1 MISMYNMIL
10 QITIFGALS
19 GGILYVKKRR
29 IYPHGYLTL
38 AAVSLNAVS
47 IVLVMMPSALRILS
61 GGILNAFT
69 VSVAVHSVLG
79 LAVEALG
86 IYVVYNWRFRK
97 PGVSCTRRR
106 GLMRPLA
113 LFWTVS
119 LALGAVLYLML
130 T

>member
-1 MISMYNMIL
+1 M
-10 QITIFGALS
+10 
-19 GGILYVKKRR
+19 KKRR

-86 IYVVYNWRFRK
+86 FYVVCNWRVRK

-106 GLMRPLA
+106 DLMRPLA

>member
-1 MISMYNMIL
+1 MISTYNMIL
-10 QITIFGALS
+10 QIVIFGALA
-19 GGILYVKKRR
+19 GAILYVKKRR
-29 IYPHGYLTL
+29 VYPHGYLTL
-38 AAVSLNAVS
+38 TAVSLNAIS
-47 IVLVMMPSALRILS
+47 IVLVMMPSALRILR
-61 GGILNAFT
+61 GGILNTFT
-69 VSVAVHSVLG
+69 VSVAIHSALG
-79 LAVEALG
+79 IVVEALG

-119 LALGAVLYLML
+119 MVFGAIIYLML

>member
-1 MISMYNMIL
+1 MIL
-10 QITIFGALS
+10 QIAIFGALA

-29 IYPHGYLTL
+29 IYLHGYLML
-38 AAVSLNAVS
+38 AAVSLNAIS
-47 IVLVMMPSALRILS
+47 IVFVMMPSAIRILS

-69 VSVAVHSVLG
+69 LSVAVHSAIG
-79 LAVEALG
+79 LAVEVLG

-97 PGVSCTRRR
+97 PRVSCIKRR

-119 LALGAVLYLML
+119 LALGAVLYLMF